1 MAECGYQRNKLTKS
15 QEMFCRLKALG
26 KTGADAYRESFNS
39 NAKDQTIYQKASILM
54 AMPKIKNR
62 IAELQKSETQT
73 YLWTRN
79 MAIMYLLE
87 IVEKK
92 VPAFA
97 LGAIKELNIMHGFDK
112 PLPTANDSDEDPI
125 GITVTVHDARKLTA
139 QAATQ
144 LQEIH

>member
-1 MAECGYQRNKLTKS
+1 
-15 QEMFCRLKALG
+15 MFCRLKAIG
-26 KTGADAYRESFNS
+26 KTGAVVYRESFNS

-54 AMPKIKNR
+54 AMPKIKDR
-62 IAELQKSETQT
+62 IKELQKSEDQT

-79 MAIMYLLE
+79 MAIMHLLE

-112 PLPTANDSDEDPI
+112 PLPTVNESDEDPI
-125 GITVTVHDARKLTA
+125 GITVTVHDARKS
-139 QAATQ
+139 QVQ
-144 LQEIH
+144 SQEIH